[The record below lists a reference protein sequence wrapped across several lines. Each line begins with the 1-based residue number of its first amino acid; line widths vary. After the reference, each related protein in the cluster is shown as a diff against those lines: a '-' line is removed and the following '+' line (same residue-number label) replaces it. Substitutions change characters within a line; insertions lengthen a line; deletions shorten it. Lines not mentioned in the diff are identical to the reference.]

1 MRVLKPLL
9 ILAFLVLGSTVAA
22 AHEYKVGDLEIVN
35 PWARA
40 PLKGTSV
47 ADGFFK
53 IINHGTT
60 PDRLLG
66 ITVEFAK
73 SSQLHSMQMNGDVMQ
88 MNEMKDG
95 IEIPAGATVE
105 LKPNAM
111 HVMFMD
117 VTQQL
122 APDAMMDG
130 VLTFEKAGKVNVK
143 FMIEPAGTTQSM
155 DMN

>member
-1 MRVLKPLL
+1 MRVLKSLL
-9 ILAFLVLGSTVAA
+9 ILAFLVLGSTVAM
-22 AHEYKVGDLEIVN
+22 AHEYKVGDLEIVH

-40 PLKGTSV
+40 QLKGTTV

-66 ITVEFAK
+66 ISVEFAK
-73 SSQLHSMQMNGDVMQ
+73 SSQLHNMQMNGTVMQ
-88 MNEMKDG
+88 MDEMKDG

-117 VTQQL
+117 VNQQL
-122 APDAMMDG
+122 VPDAMMDG
-130 VLTFEKAGKVNVK
+130 ELNFQKAGKVKVK

-155 DMN
+155 DMD